1 MVKQQQYIC
10 LKMELFLLKIGNI
23 NLNCKICMEIQY
35 LYIYLEIILRFQ
47 INGNR
52 VVKII
57 NIFKI
62 LQNRMT
68 INKKMKINKLK
79 L

>member
-1 MVKQQQYIC
+1 
-10 LKMELFLLKIGNI
+10 
-23 NLNCKICMEIQY
+23 MEIQQ

-57 NIFKI
+57 NTFKI

-68 INKKMKINKLK
+68 INKNMKINKLK